1 MSEPPQN
8 SQPPGGDWQAPDPQ
22 AADVPAPDV
31 PAAGDVP
38 DAKDATEA
46 TPERPPP
53 YQGTYGAQPGQAPP
67 APAPAAGHGQAGPP
81 QPGYGPPQPGY
92 GPPVQPGY
100 GPPGSPYPGHPHP
113 GPGGPQDMLAG
124 RWARLGAGIL
134 DALVLSFVA
143 APAVLISIRWDKM
156 QESVTSGEPITDPM
170 DLYNIP
176 LLLAGYA
183 VVFLVGF
190 VYFTVMHAKWGQT
203 LGKKALGI
211 RLVSAADQSAVSWS
225 QAIGRQAFVYAI
237 TITTALVNFLV
248 PAGALIG
255 MLGMLDNAWILWDD
269 RRQALHDKV
278 AGTLVV
284 KAQPWMPNPYARP
297 VAPGDPGKL

>member
-22 AADVPAPDV
+22 AADVPAPAAPAADEV
-31 PAAGDVP
+31 PAAED
-38 DAKDATEA
+38 A

-67 APAPAAGHGQAGPP
+67 VPAPAAGHGQAGQP
-81 QPGYGPPQPGY
+81 QPGYGPPVQPGY

-100 GPPGSPYPGHPHP
+100 GPPGSPYAGYPYP

-134 DALVLSFVA
+134 DSLVLSFVA
-143 APAVLISIRWDKM
+143 TPAVLISIRWDKM
-156 QESVTSGEPITDPM
+156 QESVTSGEPITNPM
-170 DLYNIP
+170 DLYNVP

-211 RLVSAADQSAVSWS
+211 RLVSAADQSAVSWG

-284 KAQPWMPNPYARP
+284 KAQPWMPNPYARTE
-297 VAPGDPGKL
+297 VPGDPGKL